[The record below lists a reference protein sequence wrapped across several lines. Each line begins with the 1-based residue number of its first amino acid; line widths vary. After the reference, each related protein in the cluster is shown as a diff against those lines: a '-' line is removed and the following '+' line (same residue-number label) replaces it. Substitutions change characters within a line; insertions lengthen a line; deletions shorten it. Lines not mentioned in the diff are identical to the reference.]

1 MKLKHYLFWM
11 SLGTLVSWGAF
22 LLVINYLN
30 PEVAGSLGLAFFYLA
45 LFLSLAGSLTLL
57 GFTWRYFRRRDEA
70 LFRHISV
77 SFRQAVWLSLIVIVS
92 LFLQV
97 NGLLTWWNLLLLIA
111 TLSLLEFL
119 ALTGAAPRPRD

>member
-1 MKLKHYLFWM
+1 MKLKYYLIWM

-30 PEVAGSLGLAFFYLA
+30 PEVAGTMGLVFFYLA
-45 LFLSLAGSLTLL
+45 LFLSLVGSLTLL
-57 GFTWRYFRRRDEA
+57 GFTWRYFRRQDEV
-70 LFRHISV
+70 LFRQISV
-77 SFRQAVWLSLIVIVS
+77 SFRQAVWLSVIVIIS

-97 NGLLTWWNLLLLIA
+97 NGLLTWWNLLLLIL

-119 ALTGAAPRPRD
+119 ALTGRRSTVSD